1 MADLACSLRA
11 VLGDELRA
19 AGLSQAEAARRL
31 GITAKHMSQ
40 MLTGKAQLGLA
51 WADEIAALCG
61 RELLVGS
68 RPMAEHPLEARAS
81 GGSG

>member
-1 MADLACSLRA
+1 MGVRVSLEDSLRSILA
-11 VLGDELRA
+11 GELRA
-19 AGLSQAEAARRL
+19 AGLSQAEAARQL

-40 MLTGKAQLGLA
+40 MLTGRAPLSLA

-68 RPMAEHPLEARAS
+68 RLSRPE
-81 GGSG
+81 GSGESG